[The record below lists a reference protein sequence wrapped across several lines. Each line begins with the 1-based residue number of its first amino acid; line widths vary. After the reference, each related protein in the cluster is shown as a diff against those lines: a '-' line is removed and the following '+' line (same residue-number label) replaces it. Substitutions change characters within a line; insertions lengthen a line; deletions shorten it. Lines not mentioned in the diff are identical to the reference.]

1 MECRDVWPDTG
12 TVATIASI
20 VAAFSVTVL
29 AFRVQREL
37 AIRARGVPSWI
48 PPADWLLLAT
58 STLAL
63 VAVLLPV
70 VAAHPTSWMH
80 RCLPAPAS
88 AATVV
93 LLATYPFALLAH
105 YRFIFAGGR
114 TGVRGPSER
123 GEVLVIRAGSLL
135 SFAIFGWALYLH
147 AA

>member
-1 MECRDVWPDTG
+1 MDPTR
-12 TVATIASI
+12 
-20 VAAFSVTVL
+20 
-29 AFRVQREL
+29 R
-37 AIRARGVPSWI
+37 
-48 PPADWLLLAT
+48 LAT
-58 STLAL
+58 SRNLNVGACSGSLTSR
-63 VAVLLPV
+63 
-70 VAAHPTSWMH
+70 AAHPTSWMH